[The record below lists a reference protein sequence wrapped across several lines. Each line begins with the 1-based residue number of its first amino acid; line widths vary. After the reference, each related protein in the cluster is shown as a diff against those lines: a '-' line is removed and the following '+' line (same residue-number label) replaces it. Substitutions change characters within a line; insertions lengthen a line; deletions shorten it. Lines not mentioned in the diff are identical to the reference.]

1 MASSGDIPTDTI
13 SGVSE
18 SLSRTLTYQRTFTES
33 PTITE
38 LPSRAISKPFSDSA
52 SAGENFSSQL
62 IRQVT
67 ASDTL
72 SNITSTQVL
81 QINKA
86 VSETLSVSE
95 AINSINTSKGLT
107 ETPNG
112 TESLASALSKPAT
125 DSSTAT
131 DTGTGKMQDY
141 VDPTYL
147 DSDYV
152 GSSWNFT

>member
-1 MASSGDIPTDTI
+1 MA
-13 SGVSE
+13 
-18 SLSRTLTYQRTFTES
+18 
-33 PTITE
+33 
-38 LPSRAISKPFSDSA
+38 DSA
-52 SAGENFSSQL
+52 SASESLSSQL

-67 ASDTL
+67 LSDTL
-72 SNITSTQVL
+72 SDIKSSEVL

-86 VSETLSVSE
+86 VSETITISE